1 MKLNLQN
8 SVLRIGKG
16 QLVAIAI
23 TLVAAIGLA
32 TAILRTGSAKHG
44 SDEAHSHGEHAGEA
58 GQKGP
63 EAHDTDTTK
72 SKKGPQGGRLFNADA
87 NGGKYGLEL
96 TIFEKG
102 TEPQFRIYVY
112 QNDKPTDPAQTKATV
127 TLERLGSKPQTFNF
141 TKEGDYLKGDAVVN
155 EPHSFKVNIAA
166 NTGGKVHAFSFEQ
179 VEARVTMTDA
189 QLKSNGVQ
197 IAKAGPA
204 RIKAALQLAGEVR
217 LNDDR
222 TVHIVPRLGGVVE
235 AVSANAGDRVR
246 KGQVLAV
253 VSSQTLAD
261 QRSEFLAVQKRVGLA
276 RTTYEREKKLWE
288 AKVSAEQDY
297 LQARQ
302 VLQEA
307 EITEQSVR
315 QKLASLGATPPV
327 LGNLTRYEVRSPI
340 DGVVTE
346 KNIAVGAA
354 LKDDANIFTV
364 ADLSTVWVEMTVYAK
379 DLNAIKTGQS
389 AAVKSM
395 AFDAEAT
402 GTISYVGSVVGD
414 QTRTAKARL
423 VLPNPNGVWRPG
435 LAVNV
440 SVALNAVEVPV
451 AIAIDAVQSLRD
463 WTVVFG
469 RYGDKFEA
477 RPIKLGRRDE
487 KSVEV
492 LSGLNPGEPYAA
504 TNSYLI
510 KADIG
515 KAGASHDH

>member
-1 MKLNLQN
+1 MKVDIQKFIQK
-8 SVLRIGKG
+8 IGKG
-16 QLVAIAI
+16 QLIAIAVI
-23 TLVAAIGLA
+23 LGVAMGLA
-32 TAILRTGSAKHG
+32 TAILRTGSDNHG
-44 SDEAHSHGEHAGEA
+44 SADAHAHGEHAGET
-58 GQKGP
+58 GQKSQGID
-63 EAHDTDTTK
+63 ATK
-72 SKKGPQGGRLFNADA
+72 PKKGPQGGRLFNAEA

-102 TEPQFRIYVY
+102 TEPQFRIYTY
-112 QNDKPTDPAQTKATV
+112 QNEKPTDPGQTKVTI

-141 TKEGDYLKGDAVVN
+141 TKESDYLKGDAVVE

-166 NTGGKVHAFSFEQ
+166 NAGGKMHSFSFEQ
-179 VEARVTMTDA
+179 VESRVTMTDA
-189 QLKSNGVQ
+189 QMKSNGVQ
-197 IAKAGPA
+197 IATAGPA
-204 RIKAALQLAGEVR
+204 RIKAALQLTGEVR

-222 TVHIVPRLGGVVE
+222 TVRIVPRLSGVVE
-235 AVSANAGDRVR
+235 TVSANAGDRVR
-246 KGQVLAV
+246 KGQVIAV

-261 QRSEFLAVQKRVGLA
+261 QRSEFLAAQKRVALA

-302 VLQEA
+302 TLQEA
-307 EITEQSVR
+307 EIIEQSAR
-315 QKLASLGATPPV
+315 QKLASLGAAPPV
-327 LGNLTRYEVRSPI
+327 SGNLTRYEIRSPI

-364 ADLSTVWVEMTVYAK
+364 ADLSTVWVEMTVHIK
-379 DLNAIKTGQS
+379 DLNAIRTGQS
-389 AAVKSM
+389 AAVKAT

-402 GTISYVGSVVGD
+402 GTISYVGSVVAD

-423 VLPNPNGVWRPG
+423 VIPNPKGIWRPG
-435 LAVNV
+435 LPVNV
-440 SVALNAVEVPV
+440 SVVAEETGVPV
-451 AIAIDAVQSLRD
+451 AIAVDALQSLRD
-463 WTVVFG
+463 STVVFG
-469 RYGDKFEA
+469 RYGDQFEA
-477 RPIKLGRRDE
+477 RPIILGRSDG
-487 KSVEV
+487 KTVEV
-492 LSGLNPGEPYAA
+492 ISGLKAGESYAT